1 MDDRT
6 LALLGDHAA
15 QERLTALGELLD
27 CPFCG
32 GTAMENDD
40 CVYCYGCGVGFEIRN
55 KKLRRRIWN
64 TRSYILTQ
72 EQIERLEEMENV

>member
-6 LALLGDHAA
+6 FALLGDRTA
-15 QERLTALGELLD
+15 QERITERGELID

-40 CVYCYGCGVGFEIRN
+40 RVYCDGCGVGFEIKS

-64 TRSYILTQ
+64 TRVPILMP
-72 EQIERLEEMENV
+72 EQIQRLEEM